1 MQVDWTA
8 VLVALLGSN
17 LILEIYR
24 SIRDNIRKRRKLDV
38 ESELNSIKETLNATT
53 KTMNETMK
61 SIKDKL
67 ETDFNRL
74 NLIEKQLIVMSE
86 VINRNSKGTILSL
99 ENDTI
104 VFNAFRHNHINGE
117 SEIQEK
123 KLEAYYK
130 ECAESN
136 LQIH

>member
-1 MQVDWTA
+1 MQLDWTTI
-8 VLVALLGSN
+8 LVALLGSN
-17 LILEIYR
+17 LVLEIYR

-38 ESELNSIKETLNATT
+38 ESELNYIKETLN
-53 KTMNETMK
+53 KTIIAMNEGMK
-61 SIKDKL
+61 AINDKL
-67 ETDFNRL
+67 ETDFKRL
-74 NLIEKQLIVMSE
+74 NVIEKQLVVMSE
-86 VINRNSKGTILSL
+86 VINRNSRGTILSL